1 VYYTYNK
8 NIKCYKCTK
17 ILNGKKKFIQEKV
30 VSLASYFCWK
40 TIHYRG
46 MQWEEIQA
54 CLFLLGENK
63 QEEFTAKMAS
73 FLPKP
78 LSPP

>member
-1 VYYTYNK
+1 ME
-8 NIKCYKCTK
+8 
-17 ILNGKKKFIQEKV
+17 KKKFIQEKV